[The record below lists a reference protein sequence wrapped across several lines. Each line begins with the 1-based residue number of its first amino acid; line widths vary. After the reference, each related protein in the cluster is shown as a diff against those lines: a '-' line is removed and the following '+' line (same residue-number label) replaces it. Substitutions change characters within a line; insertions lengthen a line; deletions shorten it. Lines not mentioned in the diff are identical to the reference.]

1 VLIRDPIETA
11 YFFSLRAGDTESA
24 NKVQPFVGRPDRP
37 GKYSPL
43 PWTLNGK
50 ELKLPFDDP
59 HYADRYP
66 SKPEDMIGSAAVMD
80 LRILATMWIY
90 GGSETWPQARIEQQ
104 VTTTLEKLY
113 ALPGWE
119 PW

>member
-1 VLIRDPIETA
+1 M
-11 YFFSLRAGDTESA
+11 
-24 NKVQPFVGRPDRP
+24 VQPFVGRPAGP
-37 GKYSPL
+37 GKYCPL
-43 PWTLNGK
+43 PRTLDGK
-50 ELKLPFDDP
+50 SLKLPFDDP
-59 HYADRYP
+59 HYGDGYP
-66 SKPEDMIGSAAVMD
+66 VKPEDMIGSAAVMD
-80 LRILATMWIY
+80 LRKLSTMWIY